1 MERADKRREDTALGG
16 TNIRSGKLNVLNDNE
31 VDKDVDEE
39 EELDEVVDYKRIR
52 ATPSFF

>member
-1 MERADKRREDTALGG
+1 MSWKRAGDHLERADKRREDTALGG

-39 EELDEVVDYKRIR
+39 EELDEVFD
-52 ATPSFF
+52 

>member
-31 VDKDVDEE
+31 VDKDVDEDE
-39 EELDEVVDYKRIR
+39 KLDKVVD
-52 ATPSFF
+52 

>member
-39 EELDEVVDYKRIR
+39 EESDDAVD
-52 ATPSFF
+52 